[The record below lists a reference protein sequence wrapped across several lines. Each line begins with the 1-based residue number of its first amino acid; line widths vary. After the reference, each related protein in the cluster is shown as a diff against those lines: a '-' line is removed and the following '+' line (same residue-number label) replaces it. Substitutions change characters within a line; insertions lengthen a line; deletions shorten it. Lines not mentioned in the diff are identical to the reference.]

1 MNFMRRELLLILT
14 LSLVPGAV
22 VAETSERQAA
32 NAGLSTSTAAVSQ
45 PKAGASVPYEAPSTL
60 SARRN
65 ASPAKTSDSRLLF
78 QYGFEE
84 RIRTE
89 DWNNAGDYNNGI
101 DDERHH
107 LRYRTR
113 SWLSLGND
121 DVEVYARLVNEFKKQ
136 TLPDARLNMDE
147 VFFDNLYVDIKK
159 TPIRGLSVR
168 VGRQDLNRG
177 EGFILFDGSAG
188 DGSRSAYFNA
198 VDFRYAHKKSTL
210 ELIGI
215 LDPRQDR
222 FLPRIH
228 NQSKYLNERDEQA
241 VGLYYTDRNQKNT
254 DVDVYYFH
262 KKEVHDYR
270 AATNAQFQP
279 DRHIETLG
287 ARVVHRL
294 TPGVSAS
301 GEFVSQWGAQ
311 HANPLTGAPAAD
323 VRAWSGYGYVK
334 KTFAHRMKPY
344 VLGGFW
350 ALSGDDPSTTNRIE
364 GFDPIF
370 SRWPKWSE
378 VYVYSQVPEQG
389 VAYWTNNRMFQA
401 ETGFTPWKPVTFRAT
416 FYEEAAFHTF
426 AKGKP
431 TVFSNGTHRGDNLQF
446 RMDYTLT
453 PSLKGH
459 VLYESFL
466 PGTFYAAQ
474 ANAYFFRAEIMYTFK
489 GSLGLMGRH

>member
-1 MNFMRRELLLILT
+1 MRRELLLILT
-14 LSLVPGAV
+14 LSLAPGAV
-22 VAETSERQAA
+22 VAGASERQDA
-32 NAGLSTSTAAVSQ
+32 NPGLFTSTAALNQATS
-45 PKAGASVPYEAPSTL
+45 AASVTLDAPSAL
-60 SARRN
+60 PAGRV
-65 ASPAKTSDSRLLF
+65 ASPAKTSDNRLLF
-78 QYGFEE
+78 QYGLEE

-89 DWNNAGDYNNGI
+89 DWNNAGDYDGRT
-101 DDERHH
+101 DDERRH

-113 SWLSLGND
+113 TWLSLGND
-121 DVEVYARLVNEFKKQ
+121 DVEVYVRLVNEFKKQ

-147 VFFDNLYVDIKK
+147 VFFDNLYIDIKK
-159 TPIRGLSVR
+159 TPIPGLSVR

-198 VDFRYAHKKSTL
+198 VDFKYARKKSTL

-241 VGLYYTDRNQKNT
+241 VGLYYTDRNHKDT
-254 DVDVYYFH
+254 DVDAYYFH

-287 ARVVHRL
+287 ARVVHRF
-294 TPGVSAS
+294 TPSVSAS

-311 HANPLTGAPAAD
+311 HANPLTSASAAD
-323 VRAWSGYGYVK
+323 IRAWGGYGYVK

-350 ALSGDDPSTTNRIE
+350 ALSGDDPSTANRVE

-378 VYVYSQVPEQG
+378 LYVYSQVPEQG

-416 FYEEAAFHTF
+416 FYTEDAFHTF

-431 TVFSNGTHRGDNLQF
+431 AVFSNGTHRGENVQF
-446 RMDYTLT
+446 RMDCTLT

-459 VLYESFL
+459 VLYESFA
-466 PGTFYAAQ
+466 PGTFYTTQ
-474 ANAYFFRAEIMYTFK
+474 SNAYFFRAEIMYTFK
-489 GSLGLMGRH
+489 GLLGLGKRS